1 MYKNSK
7 KKGGIG
13 YQLKVIKQETM
24 VCDWKWYSV
33 IINQTMSTFTND
45 IRGDFLFD
53 GGNDRTL
60 CVLKGKLFKEMLDI
74 NS

>member
-24 VCDWKWYSV
+24 VCDWKWYSEYYEH
-33 IINQTMSTFTND
+33 IY
-45 IRGDFLFD
+45 
-53 GGNDRTL
+53 
-60 CVLKGKLFKEMLDI
+60 
-74 NS
+74 

>member
-1 MYKNSK
+1 MYICIKIAK

-53 GGNDRTL
+53 GATIEH
-60 CVLKGKLFKEMLDI
+60 CVY
-74 NS
+74 

>member
-33 IINQTMSTFTND
+33 IYKSNYEHIY
-45 IRGDFLFD
+45 
-53 GGNDRTL
+53 
-60 CVLKGKLFKEMLDI
+60 
-74 NS
+74 